1 MPTLYGI
8 PNCDTVRRARAWLEG
23 RGVEAPFHDFRKQG
37 LPAARL
43 DAWLAAAGW
52 ERVVN
57 RQGTT
62 WKKLDDAARAAV
74 VDAASARALLLT
86 DSSEEIGPAQIL
98 FDQAARLANAPAAP
112 QDEPRRLAAVVQRS
126 EAEAIMEVLASVGG
140 NRLAAARELGISE
153 RTLRYRL
160 ASFREAGLAV
170 AGAGR

>member
-23 RGVEAPFHDFRKQG
+23 LGVEAPFHDLRKQG

-43 DAWLAAAGW
+43 DVWLAAVGW

-74 VDAASARALLLT
+74 VDAASARALLLAHPSIVKRPVAEWPDGAIT
-86 DSSEEIGPAQIL
+86 VG
-98 FDQAARLANAPAAP
+98 FDADDWA
-112 QDEPRRLAAVVQRS
+112 RRL
-126 EAEAIMEVLASVGG
+126 G
-140 NRLAAARELGISE
+140 
-153 RTLRYRL
+153 
-160 ASFREAGLAV
+160 
-170 AGAGR
+170 